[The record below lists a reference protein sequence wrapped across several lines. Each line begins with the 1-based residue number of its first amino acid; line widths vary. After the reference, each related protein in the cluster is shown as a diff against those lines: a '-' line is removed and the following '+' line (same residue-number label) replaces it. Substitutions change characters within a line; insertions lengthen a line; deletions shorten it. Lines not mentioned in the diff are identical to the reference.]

1 MNLDN
6 LEIKRI
12 IFKRKKCWKGQEPTL
27 FIFEIKFYQPIPPN
41 FAPAIRA
48 IMAAVTY
55 KYFAS
60 G

>member
-1 MNLDN
+1 MNLPN
-6 LEIKRI
+6 LEKKRI
-12 IFKRKKCWKGQEPTL
+12 IFKRKSVGKMPTL
-27 FIFEIKFYQPIPPN
+27 IFFILYQPIPPN

-55 KYFAS
+55 TYFAS

>member
-1 MNLDN
+1 MNLLN

-12 IFKRKKCWKGQEPTL
+12 IFKRKSVGKRANTY
-27 FIFEIKFYQPIPPN
+27 FFIKFYQPIPPN

-55 KYFAS
+55 TYFAS